1 MEEIYHEI
9 LRGPL
14 IKTLKMGEF
23 YVNSIKEHNT
33 KMPVSQYSLPP
44 FCMSP
49 QQNCSLLNTGLYCV
63 WIPKKIKQYDL
74 GSKWNT

>member
-14 IKTLKMGEF
+14 IKTLNVGEF

-49 QQNCSLLNTGLYCV
+49 QQNCSLLKYRIVLCLNS
-63 WIPKKIKQYDL
+63 KKIKQYDL